1 MNIKKYLSFIF
12 VFTFI
17 VTISSFVVS
26 KTEAATFPFGCSSAI
41 GYSVMTGQPC
51 NGTQTATNMIP
62 GCANPLGYSLTSG
75 IPCSGTSEALT
86 YLGGCTSIYGYSI
99 FTGDPCNGTAVAVSE
114 PGTIPTPGLPTT
126 GSGGLSLINT
136 LLLLCSG
143 TLIIGST
150 IYATRKVRI

>member
-1 MNIKKYLSFIF
+1 MNIKKYVLFIF
-12 VFTFI
+12 VLTFI

-26 KTEAATFPFGCSSAI
+26 KTEAATFPTGCSSAI
-41 GYSVMTGQPC
+41 GYSIMTGQPC

-62 GCANPLGYSLTSG
+62 GCVNPLGYSITSG
-75 IPCSGTSEALT
+75 IPCSGISEVLT
-86 YLGGCTSIYGYSI
+86 YLGGCTTIYGYSI
-99 FTGDPCNGTAVAVSE
+99 QTGAPCNGMATAVSE

-143 TLIIGST
+143 ALIIGST
-150 IYATRKVRI
+150 IHATRKVKI